1 MLWRIFSLLLII
13 AAATTV
19 VIAKCPKNSH
29 EVDSKCFTF
38 ISAKNAFFTAEY
50 KCKLQYGGHLAAIH
64 SAFDNA
70 FVTQIASAV
79 FDKTSDVWIGA
90 TNSKMNDE
98 WAWTDGQALTFKNF
112 TDEASSA
119 KGSLCSALNL
129 ENGQWISADCYD
141 KKPYICLNLDK
152 DSKDSSSSSATT
164 TAAASDAATT
174 VAAEE
179 STTAASGGDDAE
191 ASGMDATF

>member
-13 AAATTV
+13 AAAATV
-19 VIAKCPKNSH
+19 VTAKCPKNSH

-90 TNSKMNDE
+90 TNSKKNE

-152 DSKDSSSSSATT
+152 DSKDAAT
-164 TAAASDAATT
+164 TAASSTSDAATT

-179 STTAASGGDDAE
+179 SATTTTSSGGDEAE